1 MAVFASHISLSFLP
15 AIFIGAPDEN
25 TVQSVLPG
33 HRLMQEGK
41 GLHAL
46 YIVAASLCIAAL
58 LSLLLFPLALQF
70 MPAIYSLIKP
80 YMLPLLLLASA
91 FLLASERSF
100 PKIAKATLV
109 FLLCGILGILT
120 MNSTMREPLF
130 SVFCGLF
137 AVCGLLASSKESAAI
152 PLQETPLLE
161 FTHWKYVFAGVFL
174 GMFSDLLPGI
184 AAPAQIAVFASLFVK
199 IEDAKNYLALVASI
213 AASHAIFALSAAL
226 SFGKAREGSLVAIQQ
241 ISGITFQNAPALL
254 GTFALC
260 LGASALLLLL
270 LLRFA
275 PKFDFNKL
283 QQLRYPIIFYLF
295 IVAFLINGLL
305 GVLVLAISACL
316 GFLPLLLGVRR
327 THVMGCIIVP
337 SIYLLL

>member
-1 MAVFASHISLSFLP
+1 
-15 AIFIGAPDEN
+15 
-25 TVQSVLPG
+25 
-33 HRLMQEGK
+33 MQQGK
-41 GLHAL
+41 GFEALH
-46 YIVAASLCIAAL
+46 IVCASLCIAAL
-58 LSLLLFPLALQF
+58 LSFLLFPIALSIL
-70 MPAIYSLIKP
+70 PPLYSLVKP

-91 FLLASERSF
+91 ILLASEKEIS
-100 PKIAKATLV
+100 KISKATLV
-109 FLLCGILGILT
+109 FLLCGTLGILT

-130 SVFCGLF
+130 SVFAGLF
-137 AVCGLLASSKESAAI
+137 AVCGLLASSKEGAAV
-152 PLQETPLLE
+152 PAQENPQLE

-184 AAPAQIAVFASLFVK
+184 AAPAQIAVFASIFIK
-199 IEDAKNYLALVASI
+199 IDDAKNYLALVSSI
-213 AASHAIFALSAAL
+213 AASHAIFAVCAAL
-226 SFGKAREGSLVAIQQ
+226 SFGKAREGSLVVIQQ
-241 ISGITFQNAPALL
+241 TSGITFQNAPALL

-260 LGASALLLLL
+260 LGASAFLLLL

-305 GVLVLAISACL
+305 GVLVLSISACL